1 LDPPVFVEGIIYLEI
16 SMALFAF
23 VPDWTSNW
31 LTPLWLLG
39 VGCLVGLAI
48 LCLVWGVLWVVTR
61 GLAPHQFFRRTADEV
76 PLAVGEG
83 ALLPVFAIVAAF
95 AAFGIIGTMF
105 AQRPA
110 DLLLSL
116 RGLGSVGTRSVEV
129 TVPPTPRD
137 EDNEADMTKEVPIL
151 VGFMGNEIREI
162 VVESSQDL
170 TLSAVPAQDQVV
182 DRPEF
187 RVAGGT
193 SYRWMRGEQTAI
205 SFGDDYVEEM
215 FVVNHGTSDA
225 TVRMDLRTTLAFP
238 EVFAIPVT
246 ALSVIAVFLMYF
258 LQRTLFPRMS
268 AIALATFKSDI
279 AQPLFAIILA
289 VGISALVIFVFL
301 PYNTFGEDIK
311 MLKDS
316 GFSLIMFLCLLQT
329 VWSASTSVSEEIEGR
344 TALTVLSKPVRRTSF
359 VLGKFFGISWTLLLM
374 YLILGTV
381 FLILVAYKPI
391 YDAKETSASDPTWQ
405 LCYYELA
412 VTIPG
417 LVLSFMQTLV
427 LAAVSVAISTRLP
440 LLANIMICFSVF
452 VLGNITPLLV
462 QSSEQQFEIV
472 GFFAQLI
479 ATVLP
484 NLEVFNMQAAIA
496 ADAEVPLA
504 YLALALVYCG
514 LYSIIAMLLALLLF
528 EDRDLA

>member
-1 LDPPVFVEGIIYLEI
+1 
-16 SMALFAF
+16 MALFAF
-23 VPDWTSNW
+23 VPEWTSNW

-39 VGCLVGLAI
+39 IGCLLGLLILSLIWGLAW
-48 LCLVWGVLWVVTR
+48 LLSR
-61 GLAPHQFFRRTADEV
+61 SFSPDNQFRRGVEEI
-76 PLAVGEG
+76 PLGITEG
-83 ALLPVFAIVAAF
+83 ALLPVFFIVGAF
-95 AAFGIIGTMF
+95 AAFGVLGSVV
-105 AQRPA
+105 AHRPA
-110 DLLLSL
+110 ELLLSL
-116 RGLGSVGTRSVEV
+116 RGLGSVGVRSLEY
-129 TVPPTPRD
+129 TIPPTPRD
-137 EDNEADMTKEVPIL
+137 EDNDADVTQETPIV

-162 VVESSQDL
+162 VIDSNQDITVSGIPAVEQL
-170 TLSAVPAQDQVV
+170 V

-187 RVAGGT
+187 RVSGGT
-193 SYRWMRGEQTAI
+193 PYRWLRGEQTSI
-205 SFGDDYVEEM
+205 TFNEDYVETM
-215 FVVNHGTSDA
+215 YVVNHGAADADVTIQLTTS
-225 TVRMDLRTTLAFP
+225 LAFP
-238 EVFAIPVT
+238 EVYSIPAT
-246 ALSVIAVFLMYF
+246 AVSVVVLFLVYF
-258 LQRTLFPRMS
+258 LLRTFAPRMS

-279 AQPLFAIILA
+279 AQPLFAIILT
-289 VGISALVIFVFL
+289 VGIVSLIVFVFL

-359 VLGKFFGISWTLLLM
+359 VLGKFFGISWTLILM
-374 YLILGTV
+374 YLILGAV

-391 YDAKETSASDPTWQ
+391 YDAKENSAESPAWQ
-405 LCYYELA
+405 LCYYEMA

-417 LVLSFMQTLV
+417 LILSFMQTLV

-440 LLANIMICFSVF
+440 LLANIVICFSVF

-496 ADAEVPLA
+496 ADAEVPLM
-504 YLALALVYCG
+504 YLALALVYCVI
-514 LYSIIAMLLALLLF
+514 YSFIAMLLALLLF

>member
-1 LDPPVFVEGIIYLEI
+1 LEI
-16 SMALFAF
+16 GMALLAF
-23 VPDWTSNW
+23 VPEWTSSW

-39 VGCLVGLAI
+39 VGCLLGLFL
-48 LCLVWGVLWVVTR
+48 LCLLWGVLWLVSRSFGPDSLV
-61 GLAPHQFFRRTADEV
+61 RRSSDEV
-76 PLAVGEG
+76 PLGITEG
-83 ALLPVFAIVAAF
+83 ALLPIMAVVGGFAV
-95 AAFGIIGTMF
+95 FGILGTLV

-116 RGLGSVGTRSVEV
+116 RGIGSVGTRTLEF
-129 TVPPTPRD
+129 TIPPTPRD
-137 EDNEADMTKEVPIL
+137 EDNDADVTQETPVP

-162 VVESSQDL
+162 VIDSNQDV
-170 TLSAVPAQDQVV
+170 TVSGIPATEQAV

-187 RVAGGT
+187 RVSGGAG
-193 SYRWMRGEQTAI
+193 YRWFRGDQTSV
-205 SFGDDYVEEM
+205 SFSDEYVDTM
-215 FVVNHGTSDA
+215 YVVNHGAADA
-225 TVRMDLRTTLAFP
+225 TVRLQLTTTLAFP
-238 EVFAIPVT
+238 EVFLVPAT
-246 ALSVIAVFLMYF
+246 ALFVVVLFLLYF
-258 LQRTLFPRMS
+258 LQRTFAPRMS

-289 VGISALVIFVFL
+289 VGITALMIFVFL

-359 VLGKFFGISWTLLLM
+359 VLGKFFGISWTLILM
-374 YLILGTV
+374 YLILGAV
-381 FLILVAYKPI
+381 FLVLVAYKPI
-391 YDAKETSASDPTWQ
+391 YDAKESSAEDPTWQ
-405 LCYYELA
+405 LVHYEMA

-496 ADAEVPLA
+496 ADAEVPLV
-504 YLALALVYCG
+504 YLSLALVYCVI
-514 LYSIIAMLLALLLF
+514 YSVIAMLLALLLF